1 MTETA
6 LIWDL
11 DGTLLDSYGIIV
23 PSLQETLAE
32 FQIDTEAETLL
43 RRVTETSVSAVIR
56 EAAEKT
62 GRSFAEIKDRYSAVS
77 GGRAL
82 EIPPMPR
89 ARETLEALAAMGAL
103 QFVYTH
109 RGSTTAPVL
118 EHLGFQRF
126 FKEVVTSLRGFPRKP
141 SPDALLYLMER
152 YGLDKSRTFYIGDR
166 TLDLDCA
173 RNAGIPGVL
182 YAPSGAGTAD
192 YVVRDLMEIQ
202 DIVRDA
208 SGKERT

>member
-32 FQIDTEAETLL
+32 FQLDTEAEALL

-141 SPDALLYLMER
+141 GPDALCFTPLPGPGR
-152 YGLDKSRTFYIGDR
+152 RTGW
-166 TLDLDCA
+166 
-173 RNAGIPGVL
+173 
-182 YAPSGAGTAD
+182 SGT
-192 YVVRDLMEIQ
+192 
-202 DIVRDA
+202 
-208 SGKERT
+208 